1 MIELLKKTKIDFM
14 GKRYYAFAISGILS
28 IIGIIAIIQVYRGA
42 ANLGIDFTGGT
53 AIQVKFEKPFNLH
66 EVRSALEDS
75 GLKDF
80 DLQDMPVEKKLLIRV
95 KRKGETTGS
104 PESVLGPEKITGIL
118 SAKFPVQK
126 LIVDSTTEIGP
137 KVGARLRRDAI
148 WAIMAA
154 IAGLLIYIA
163 WRFQFRFSIGATI
176 ATLHD
181 VLAVLGLF
189 YIMNREINLII
200 VSALLAIAGYSLTDT
215 VVVFDRI
222 RENLKTRLKD
232 TAEIVINQ
240 SINEVLSRT
249 IITSFTTLLAALS
262 IFFFGGEV
270 VHDFSLAMIIGI
282 AVGTYSSIFVASPV
296 LMIWKSKK
304 WKGHFK
310 K

>member
-1 MIELLKKTKIDFM
+1 
-14 GKRYYAFAISGILS
+14 
-28 IIGIIAIIQVYRGA
+28 
-42 ANLGIDFTGGT
+42 
-53 AIQVKFEKPFNLH
+53 
-66 EVRSALEDS
+66 
-75 GLKDF
+75 
-80 DLQDMPVEKKLLIRV
+80 
-95 KRKGETTGS
+95 
-104 PESVLGPEKITGIL
+104 
-118 SAKFPVQK
+118 
-126 LIVDSTTEIGP
+126 
-137 KVGARLRRDAI
+137 
-148 WAIMAA
+148 
-154 IAGLLIYIA
+154 
-163 WRFQFRFSIGATI
+163 
-176 ATLHD
+176 
-181 VLAVLGLF
+181 
-189 YIMNREINLII
+189 MNREINLII

-240 SINEVLSRT
+240 SINDVLSRT

>member
-14 GKRYYAFAISGILS
+14 GKRYYTFAISGILS

-66 EVRSALEDS
+66 EVRNALEDS

-80 DLQDMPVEKKLLIRV
+80 DLQDMPAEKKLLIRV

-104 PESVLGPEKITGIL
+104 PEPVSGPEKITGIL
-118 SAKFPVQK
+118 SAKFPDQK

-270 VHDFSLAMIIGI
+270 VHDFSLAMIMGI

-304 WKGHFK
+304 GKGHFK